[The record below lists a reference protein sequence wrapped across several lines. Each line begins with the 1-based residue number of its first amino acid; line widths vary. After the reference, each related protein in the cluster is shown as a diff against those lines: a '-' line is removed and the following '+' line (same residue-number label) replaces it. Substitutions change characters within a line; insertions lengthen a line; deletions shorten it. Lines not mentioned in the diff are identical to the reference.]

1 MTPRSSPPPTCLKE
15 IPSVSRAEPFP
26 PSSNRKR
33 KWWRYFHPRVLKP
46 GDAASGPPETEIDC
60 FSHATSPEIDQMAPP
75 LHRKWKHSTGK
86 WTSGPRLSDTK
97 KDLVSLSVCS
107 TDCRVM
113 FEKSGVEIPS
123 RKLPCL
129 PSFLCPPLPQPI
141 PNHSI
146 VISIKKVCI
155 SLDATTLITNYLFV
169 PCTMYHVP
177 CIMYSVPGTTYPV
190 PCTMYYV
197 PCTPNKI
204 PTLPT
209 CLGWEDI
216 LT

>member
-1 MTPRSSPPPTCLKE
+1 MLKASTPDSSRPRTEQHLPDCLDICLEKHLSQKPTFKKLQTPTLQKNLCSRWMTIVISN
-15 IPSVSRAEPFP
+15 SRRTAGLPVPVWFYLDLPKGEPLLYHVLSPFP

-113 FEKSGVEIPS
+113 FEESGVEIPS
-123 RKLPCL
+123 NTLLPHGERGQGL
-129 PSFLCPPLPQPI
+129 S
-141 PNHSI
+141 
-146 VISIKKVCI
+146 
-155 SLDATTLITNYLFV
+155 TN
-169 PCTMYHVP
+169 
-177 CIMYSVPGTTYPV
+177 
-190 PCTMYYV
+190 
-197 PCTPNKI
+197 
-204 PTLPT
+204 
-209 CLGWEDI
+209 I
-216 LT
+216 L

>member
-46 GDAASGPPETEIDC
+46 GNAASGPPETEIDC

-113 FEKSGVEIPS
+113 FEESGVEIPS

-129 PSFLCPPLPQPI
+129 PSFLCPLLPLPSFLLTQANI
-141 PNHSI
+141 KQLNCHI
-146 VISIKKVCI
+146 ISIKKVSI
-155 SLDATTLITNYLFV
+155 SLDA
-169 PCTMYHVP
+169 
-177 CIMYSVPGTTYPV
+177 
-190 PCTMYYV
+190 
-197 PCTPNKI
+197 
-204 PTLPT
+204 PTLTINPHKKPT
-209 CLGWEDI
+209 
-216 LT
+216 